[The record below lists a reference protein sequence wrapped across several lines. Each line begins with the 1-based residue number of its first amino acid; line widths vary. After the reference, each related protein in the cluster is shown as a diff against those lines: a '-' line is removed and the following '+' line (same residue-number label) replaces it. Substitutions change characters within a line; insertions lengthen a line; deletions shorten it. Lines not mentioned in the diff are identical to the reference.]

1 MNYTENYHLPQWE
14 ENDRVMRSDFNNA
27 MAALE
32 DGLSTAQ
39 SAADRAFTPEKMPY
53 ATGFYYGAPGQ
64 YYENSRYI
72 RDWQVTAVVVEC
84 DGEGNATLS
93 LRNKFRAGDEVELVG
108 PDLRPFSMIAPEMR
122 SEAGEILE
130 EPRTPRMR
138 LRVKLPQ
145 AVPPMTLVRRG
156 VDLSAK

>member
-1 MNYTENYHLPQWE
+1 MEHVSH
-14 ENDRVMRSDFNNA
+14 R
-27 MAALE
+27 
-32 DGLSTAQ
+32 
-39 SAADRAFTPEKMPY
+39 PY